1 MKTVARRN
9 GADSAKKQGHSTVE
23 IPKTTHPHLASIGQS
38 LGRSLQRHVVEN
50 DAVQS
55 AFAELAFELELA
67 RQMGGPVTVAELLEP
82 TG

>member
-1 MKTVARRN
+1 M
-9 GADSAKKQGHSTVE
+9 E
-23 IPKTTHPHLASIGQS
+23 IPQTTHPHLASIGQS
-38 LGRSLQRHVVEN
+38 LGRSLQRHLVQN

-67 RQMGGPVTVAELLEP
+67 RQMSGPVIMSEVLES